1 MLKAAFNFYR
11 ASYRRLLLLA
21 LFSLFVYGSFFFLSY
36 VVNPAQTARN
46 FAGQTGLPLSILTF
60 VIESVITHYILIFE
74 VILPAMRKECS
85 IRRVV
90 IIGLLFFI
98 VKFAYDYIS
107 FLIERTQQARDIADS
122 SPASL
127 PENSIGWVLLM
138 SYLFV
143 LITSFSAALLVEWVH
158 KGRERIM
165 LEKEKT
171 EAELKALKHQINPH
185 FLFNSLS
192 FIYGKVIKL
201 DKETADSILM
211 LANIMRYALG
221 KNTRI
226 DGTVNIM
233 DELEHM
239 KNVIEINQRRHNHKL
254 YILYEEQIDDQ
265 SISIVPLVLITLV
278 ENAFKHGDLHDPA
291 HCLRIKISTS
301 VNELSFDISNKKGK
315 GLKELSNG
323 IGLHNIRQQLNLTY
337 GNQSKFLVE
346 ESEIHFSVSLNP
358 KISMV

>member
-1 MLKAAFNFYR
+1 MLKGTLNFLR
-11 ASYRRLLLLA
+11 ANYKRLALLA
-21 LFSLFVYGSFFFLSY
+21 LFSLVIYGSFLLLSY
-36 VVNPAQTARN
+36 VTNPAQTARV
-46 FAGQTGLPLSILTF
+46 FAGRTGFFFNTLIF
-60 VIESVITHYILIFE
+60 VIESVITHYILIFGL
-74 VILPAMRKECS
+74 ILPVMRKQRS
-85 IRRVV
+85 FRSAVM
-90 IIGLLFFI
+90 IGLLFFLI
-98 VKFAYDYIS
+98 KFAYDHTF
-107 FLIERTQQARDIADS
+107 FLMERAAQAREMADS
-122 SPASL
+122 TPAAL
-127 PENSIGWVLLM
+127 PEDKMKWVLIM
-138 SYLFV
+138 SYVFI
-143 LITSFSAALLVEWVH
+143 LIASFSVALLIEWVH

-165 LEKEKT
+165 LEKDKT

-239 KNVIEINQRRHNHKL
+239 KNVIEINQRRHNHQL
-254 YILYEEQIDDQ
+254 NIRYDEQIDDQ
-265 SISIVPLVLITLV
+265 STSIVPLVLITLV

-291 HCLRIKISTS
+291 HPLRIRINTC
-301 VNELSFDISNKKGK
+301 VDELTFDISNKKGK

-323 IGLHNIRQQLNLTY
+323 IGLHNIGQQLNLTY
-337 GNQSKFLVE
+337 GNRSAFFVDE
-346 ESEIHFSVSLNP
+346 DETHFNVAL
-358 KISMV
+358 KITFPV